1 MMDILAYPYPPGNIT
16 TRQAVELIAAVVSP
30 NTNQT
35 EARKRVRE
43 RIRYGRKK
51 GKLSQSD
58 SFSAPNFFRWAL
70 DENPDWAALA
80 SVPGL
85 PQSAIFGNIQ
95 DARLPT
101 VTCTAGAVAPP
112 ADPMK
117 LREEFIRAEVDR
129 QKLVEEVADKNK
141 QLAELATENAEWR
154 ERDRQM
160 RAKRSAAGKRGG
172 RGNSF

>member
-1 MMDILAYPYPPGNIT
+1 MDILAYPYPPGNIT
-16 TRQAVELIAAVVSP
+16 TRQAVELIAAAVYP
-30 NTNQT
+30 NANQT

-43 RIRYGRKK
+43 RIRYGRKNR
-51 GKLSQSD
+51 KLSQSD
-58 SFSAPNFFRWAL
+58 LFSAPDFFRWAL

-80 SVPGL
+80 SVQGL

-95 DARLPT
+95 DARLAA
-101 VTCTAGAVAPP
+101 VTCKAYAIAPP
-112 ADPMK
+112 DDPVK

-129 QKLVEEVADKNK
+129 QKLVGEVADKNK

>member
-16 TRQAVELIAAVVSP
+16 TRQAVELIAAAVYP
-30 NTNQT
+30 NANQT

-58 SFSAPNFFRWAL
+58 SFSAPDFFRWAL

-95 DARLPT
+95 DAGLAA
-101 VTCTAGAVAPP
+101 VTCKAYAIAPP
-112 ADPMK
+112 DDPVK

-129 QKLVEEVADKNK
+129 QKLVEEVAHQDK
-141 QLAELATENAEWR
+141 QLVELSTEVAEWR
-154 ERDRQM
+154 ERDRQI
-160 RAKRSAAGKRGG
+160 RTKRSAAGKRGG